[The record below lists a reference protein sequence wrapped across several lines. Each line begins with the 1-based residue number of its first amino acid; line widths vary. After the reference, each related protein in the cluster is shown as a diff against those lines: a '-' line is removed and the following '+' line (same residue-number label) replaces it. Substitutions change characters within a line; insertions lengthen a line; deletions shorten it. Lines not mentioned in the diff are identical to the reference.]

1 VRLFLPFFDFFE
13 ILERG
18 RARPELLFQSCTK
31 RISFVPAIGHGNMQR
46 GKVNQWFG
54 ERAIMTPPGEGKG
67 TISVRCVGWTG
78 VSAPLVKVLID
89 GQQVGILQDKLA
101 HEFTATA
108 GTHSV
113 VVKRDFWRSLSLD
126 VTVDAGVR
134 SELECGFQ
142 IVGSVFSLQLL
153 KLSFFLAFVVVLAL
167 VVVAGMPLW
176 SLWVV
181 LGAEAIAFGFVWWR
195 LFIPPGAY
203 LFLHPAPQVA
213 SGPGQKS

>member
-1 VRLFLPFFDFFE
+1 
-13 ILERG
+13 
-18 RARPELLFQSCTK
+18 
-31 RISFVPAIGHGNMQR
+31 
-46 GKVNQWFG
+46 
-54 ERAIMTPPGEGKG
+54 MTPPGEGKG

-78 VSAPLVKVLID
+78 LSAPLVKVLID
-89 GQQVGILQDKLA
+89 GQQVGVLQDKHA

-108 GTHSV
+108 GKHSI
-113 VVKRDFWRSLSLD
+113 VVKRDFWRSQSLD
-126 VTVDAGVR
+126 VTVDAGGR

-142 IVGSVFSLQLL
+142 IWGSVFRLQVL
-153 KLSFFLAFVVVLAL
+153 KLPFFLAFIVVLAL

-203 LFLHPAPQVA
+203 LFLHPVPQVV
-213 SGPGQKS
+213 SGQEQNA